1 MTAFDPNLT
10 AQQTAGSTDG
20 AVEGAIE
27 GAVETVN
34 LWRDPAWAKRYL
46 DGRDRIPHR
55 REGLAVLLELVGT
68 NVRNVLDLGT
78 GDGSTLALVLAANPG
93 ASGVGLDF
101 STEMLQRA
109 GAYFSG
115 DDRVRLVLHDL
126 DESLPP
132 GSFDT
137 VISSFAIHH
146 CVDERK
152 AAVYAEVF
160 ARLEPGGVFVN
171 LEHVA
176 SPTARL
182 HEEFL
187 AALGKT
193 LADDDPSNK
202 LAPVEA
208 QVSWLRA
215 AGFEDADC
223 HWKWRELAVLAGRRC
238 R

>member
-1 MTAFDPNLT
+1 MTANDANPT
-10 AQQTAGSTDG
+10 AQSTTGSTDR
-20 AVEGAIE
+20 AVEGAI
-27 GAVETVN
+27 ETVN
-34 LWRDPAWAKRYL
+34 LWRDRAWAKRYL
-46 DGRDRIPHR
+46 DDRDRIPHR

-68 NVRNVLDLGT
+68 NARNVLDLGT

-109 GAYFSG
+109 GTHFAG
-115 DDRVRLVLHDL
+115 DDRVRLVRHDL

-137 VISSFAIHH
+137 VVSSFAIHH

-152 AAVYAEVF
+152 AAIYAEVF

-176 SPTARL
+176 SPTVRL

-215 AGFEDADC
+215 AGFDDADC
-223 HWKWRELAVLAGRRC
+223 YWKWRELAVLAGRRS